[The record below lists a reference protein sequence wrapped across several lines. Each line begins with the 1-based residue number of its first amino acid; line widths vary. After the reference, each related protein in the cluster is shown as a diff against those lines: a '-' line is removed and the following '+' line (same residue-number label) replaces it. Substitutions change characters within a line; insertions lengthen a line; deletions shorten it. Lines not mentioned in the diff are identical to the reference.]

1 MINKLEINGVHL
13 DVDAKLKAYITKK
26 IGKLDR
32 YMSRQV
38 RESVHVEVF
47 LKERTVKGK
56 KDCQCEVVM
65 HLPHD
70 TITIK
75 EATVNMFA
83 AVDIVEVK
91 LKNQLKKYKDMHGS
105 RGLKRAI
112 LKRIKHD
119 PAR

>member
-1 MINKLEINGVHL
+1 MINKLEINGVHFE
-13 DVDAKLKAYITKK
+13 VEPKLKAYITKK
-26 IGKLDR
+26 IGRLDN

-38 RESVHVEVF
+38 RESAHVEVF
-47 LKERTVKGK
+47 LKERTLKGK
-56 KDCQCEVVM
+56 KECQCEVVM

-75 EATVNMFA
+75 EATINMFA

-91 LKNQLKKYKDMHGS
+91 LKNQLKKYKDMHS
-105 RGLKRAI
+105 TRGLKRTI
-112 LKRIKHD
+112 LKRFKHD

>member
-1 MINKLEINGVHL
+1 MIKKLEVNGVHL
-13 DVDAKLKAYITKK
+13 DIDPKLKAYIVKK

-32 YMSRQV
+32 YMSRPI
-38 RESVHVEVF
+38 RESAHVEVF
-47 LKERTVKGK
+47 LKERSLKGK
-56 KDCQCEVVM
+56 KECQCEVIM

-70 TITIK
+70 TITLK

-91 LKNQLKKYKDMHGS
+91 LKNQLKKYKDLHGH
-105 RGLKRAI
+105 RGLKRNI
-112 LKRIKHD
+112 LKRFKHD